1 MIPRFADADILCGE
15 INGYGS
21 PERGLPEL
29 WAVDPNSPQCPQDV
43 TTRSIGSIRRGS
55 RRAEAWWPVVTCDQ
69 AAVSPSPGPVQ
80 GNCFYEPPCF
90 APPLVWIEIQQLQLC
105 FMGVFTG
112 PHCGEMYI
120 MCNCLKR

>member
-29 WAVDPNSPQCPQDV
+29 WALDPNSPQCPQDV

-55 RRAEAWWPVVTCDQ
+55 RRADAWWPVVTCDQ
-69 AAVSPSPGPVQ
+69 AAVSPSPGPVHRATV
-80 GNCFYEPPCF
+80 FTS
-90 APPLVWIEIQQLQLC
+90 PLVLRRRWS
-105 FMGVFTG
+105 G
-112 PHCGEMYI
+112 
-120 MCNCLKR
+120 

>member
-21 PERGLPEL
+21 PERGLPEEL
-29 WAVDPNSPQCPQDV
+29 CALDPNSPKRPQDV

-69 AAVSPSPGPVQ
+69 AAVSPSPGPVHRATV
-80 GNCFYEPPCF
+80 FTS
-90 APPLVWIEIQQLQLC
+90 PLVLRRRW
-105 FMGVFTG
+105 TG
-112 PHCGEMYI
+112 
-120 MCNCLKR
+120 